1 MLLLDTCALLWL
13 TGRAPM
19 ARPALTAMLKAA
31 RAGELFISPISA
43 WEIGMLVERGRLQL
57 RVSPSVYVERTFKR
71 RGFTTAPLTPAIAV
85 ASTMLPGS
93 IHGDPADRMLV
104 ATAREHGFRLATR
117 DRAILEYGGK
127 GFVDVVA
134 C

>member
-13 TGRAPM
+13 TSRAPI
-19 ARPALTAMLKAA
+19 AGPALAAILRAA
-31 RAGELFISPISA
+31 RDGKLFVSPISA

-57 RVSPSVYVERTFKR
+57 RVSPSMYVERTFKK
-71 RGFTTAPLTPAIAV
+71 RGFTTAPLTPEIAV
-85 ASTMLPGS
+85 ASTMLPGPLRS
-93 IHGDPADRMLV
+93 DPADRMLV
-104 ATAREHGFRLATR
+104 ATARERGFRLVTR